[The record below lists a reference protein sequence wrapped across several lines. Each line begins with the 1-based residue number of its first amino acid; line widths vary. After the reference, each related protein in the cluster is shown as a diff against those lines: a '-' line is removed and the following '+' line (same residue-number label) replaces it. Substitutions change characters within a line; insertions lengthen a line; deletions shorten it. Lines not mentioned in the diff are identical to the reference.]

1 MGYVDGYVLPVPEK
15 NIDAYREMAQKAA
28 TIWMEHGA
36 LDYKECIAE
45 DVNIKGFVPFPKV
58 IEAKQDETV
67 VFAYIVF
74 KSRKHRDEINAKVM
88 NDPRL
93 KEDCGDGKEMPFDCR
108 RMAYGGFK
116 VLVTPGET
124 TKNELYKNR

>member
-1 MGYVDGYVLPVPEK
+1 MSYVDGYVLPVPEK

-28 TIWMEHGA
+28 AVWMEHGA
-36 LDYKECIAE
+36 LDYKECIA
-45 DVNIKGFVPFPKV
+45 DDINIEGFVPFPKV
-58 IEAKQDETV
+58 IEAKQGETV

-74 KSRKHRDEINAKVM
+74 KSRKHRDEVNAKAM

-93 KEDCGDGKEMPFDCR
+93 KEDCENEKEMPFDWK

-116 VLVTPGET
+116 VLVTPDET
-124 TKNELYKNR
+124 TKDQL